1 MLTSGIPAPLR
12 LTEPTATP
20 VHGVGLV
27 GALNVM
33 IDVVGGGDIPPAN
46 ADEAAQQSAVQIK
59 VFKVIFIWLFLTAF

>member
-1 MLTSGIPAPLR
+1 
-12 LTEPTATP
+12 
-20 VHGVGLV
+20 
-27 GALNVM
+27 M